1 MSYNNDWPRYVPVA
15 KRRANAEKKLKALR
29 KAGKEIHPVVIAGKK
44 IANTFWGKA
53 WCDHLAKFSDYE
65 NRLPRG
71 RSYVRN
77 GSVCHLGIVRGK
89 VSALV
94 SGTNMYQ
101 VSIDF
106 QPLAKKRWSD
116 IQKACSG
123 QVGSL
128 LELLQGKLSDNVMQT
143 VTHQQTGLFPQPSE
157 ITMKCSCP
165 DWAHVCKHVAAVMYG
180 VGARLDESPELLFLL
195 RAVDHRQLVSDDLEI
210 PPSNRN
216 KPQVSGDLADI
227 FGIELESSPV
237 KVNQKVKKAR
247 TKKTLSSDRNAG
259 NNGDEST
266 RSENDINISRGIRAS
281 HIKKLRKQFS
291 MTTGEFSLLIG
302 KSTQSLKK
310 WEDSKGLLN
319 LQKPS
324 QIALEEAFAMSKTQA
339 LKKLKMAFVL

>member
-1 MSYNNDWPRYVPVA
+1 MGYNNGWPRYVPVA
-15 KRRANAEKKLKALR
+15 KRRAKAEKKLKALR

-77 GSVCHLGIVRGK
+77 GSVCHLDIARGK

-106 QPLAKKRWSD
+106 KPLAKKRWSD

-157 ITMKCSCP
+157 ITIQCSCP

-195 RAVDHRQLVSDDLEI
+195 RGVDHRQLVADDLKI

-237 KVNQKVKKAR
+237 RANSKVKKAGA
-247 TKKTLSSDRNAG
+247 KKILKSDRNAV
-259 NNGDEST
+259 NNGNEST
-266 RSENDINISRGIRAS
+266 RSENYINISRGIRAS

-291 MTTGEFSLLIG
+291 MTHGEFSLLIG
-302 KSTQSLKK
+302 KSAQSLKN
-310 WEDSKGLLN
+310 WENSQGLLN
-319 LQKPS
+319 LQQSS
-324 QIALEEAFAMSKTQA
+324 QLALEKAFAMDKAQA
-339 LKKLKMAFVL
+339 WSTL